1 MENGSP
7 NHRRHLRDYPVRTQD
22 RPESRRRDCRLALV
36 GARLPGQRRAD
47 AAGTARH
54 SDDGESLSRD
64 LPRDRRSVPREVPDH
79 EVAEHPY
86 SGRVER
92 TAPACGHANH
102 GDSMMMSP
110 RLFRVAL
117 LALST
122 ASPAFAQSD
131 TTRSTP
137 ALQDAFH
144 GTFRIGTALAP
155 RQFNGDDKRVGS
167 LIRTHFNAISPE
179 NVLKWEVVHPL
190 PDIYNFGL
198 SDRYVEFGE
207 KNGMF
212 IVGHTLAWHS
222 QTPRWVFEDSTG
234 KPLTRAALLQRLH
247 EHIEIVVGRYKGRV
261 NGWDVVNEALNEDGT
276 LRNTPWLRIIGPDF
290 IEKAFQ
296 FAHEAD
302 PGAELYYNDYALENA
317 NKRRGCVKLISG
329 LLAKGIK
336 VTAIG
341 MKDHLKMN
349 WPTVAEEDSTISA
362 FSALGVKVNITELD
376 VDVLPPATRST
387 GADVS
392 QRAVRTASL
401 DPYTAGL
408 PDSVQQA
415 LASRYEEEFRVF
427 MSNRAAIDRITFW
440 GGTDGDSCL
449 NRWPVPG
456 RTSHPLLLDR
466 AGKPKPAF
474 HRVVGVAAEST
485 SAR

>member
-1 MENGSP
+1 M
-7 NHRRHLRDYPVRTQD
+7 
-22 RPESRRRDCRLALV
+22 
-36 GARLPGQRRAD
+36 
-47 AAGTARH
+47 
-54 SDDGESLSRD
+54 
-64 LPRDRRSVPREVPDH
+64 
-79 EVAEHPY
+79 
-86 SGRVER
+86 
-92 TAPACGHANH
+92 
-102 GDSMMMSP
+102 
-110 RLFRVAL
+110 
-117 LALST
+117 
-122 ASPAFAQSD
+122 
-131 TTRSTP
+131 
-137 ALQDAFH
+137 
-144 GTFRIGTALAP
+144 
-155 RQFNGDDKRVGS
+155 
-167 LIRTHFNAISPE
+167 
-179 NVLKWEVVHPL
+179 
-190 PDIYNFGL
+190 
-198 SDRYVEFGE
+198 EFGE

-341 MKDHLKMN
+341 MQDHLKMN

-415 LASRYEEEFRVF
+415 LASRYEEVFRVF
-427 MSNRAAIDRITFW
+427 MSHRAAIDRITFW
-440 GGTDGDSCL
+440 GVTDGDSWL
-449 NRWPVPG
+449 NGWPVPG